1 MDSIL
6 NVLSNGW
13 NYLLTMRASD
23 IADVLIVA
31 ALIYWLIGV
40 IKKTNTSRV
49 ATGIVILLLVMWVSG
64 LLRLTMIHSLL
75 QNLLELG
82 LIAIVVLFQP
92 ELRRL
97 LERLGSGKFMN
108 LGTAVPTSSE
118 SVIAQTVLACTDMAS
133 TKTGALIVFERTTL
147 LNDQMGTGTI
157 VNADV
162 TSELLRN
169 IFFVKAPLHDGAVII
184 REGRI
189 AAAGCML
196 PLTQNAN
203 LSSDLGMRHRAG
215 IGMSEHSDAV
225 VVIVSEETGSISVA
239 IDGMLKRHLSA
250 DTFEKILRAEL
261 MPDGDEANGR
271 GLVGLI
277 NSAKALLVR
286 KNDKKEKEIS
296 CSTTGYFG
304 SSLSLLASLVIWMYL
319 NGTQQEEIEID
330 LRGVEVVFEG
340 ADTLQD
346 TREYIIANVDNYSVR
361 RDHPWDEGEYRFTF
375 RLGCPG
381 CHRRLRHNE
390 HGIQQPDLHP
400 SLPGQGR
407 RRRGHA
413 RELVALRNRL

>member
-82 LIAIVVLFQP
+82 LSGVVSVGLIAIVVIFQP

-133 TKTGALIVFERTTL
+133 TRTGALIVFERTTL

-286 KNDKKEKEIS
+286 KNDKKEKE
-296 CSTTGYFG
+296 
-304 SSLSLLASLVIWMYL
+304 
-319 NGTQQEEIEID
+319 
-330 LRGVEVVFEG
+330 
-340 ADTLQD
+340 
-346 TREYIIANVDNYSVR
+346 
-361 RDHPWDEGEYRFTF
+361 
-375 RLGCPG
+375 
-381 CHRRLRHNE
+381 
-390 HGIQQPDLHP
+390 
-400 SLPGQGR
+400 
-407 RRRGHA
+407 
-413 RELVALRNRL
+413 

>member
-108 LGTAVPTSSE
+108 LGMAVPTSSE

-286 KNDKKEKEIS
+286 KNDKKEKE
-296 CSTTGYFG
+296 
-304 SSLSLLASLVIWMYL
+304 
-319 NGTQQEEIEID
+319 
-330 LRGVEVVFEG
+330 
-340 ADTLQD
+340 
-346 TREYIIANVDNYSVR
+346 
-361 RDHPWDEGEYRFTF
+361 
-375 RLGCPG
+375 
-381 CHRRLRHNE
+381 
-390 HGIQQPDLHP
+390 
-400 SLPGQGR
+400 
-407 RRRGHA
+407 
-413 RELVALRNRL
+413 